1 MPLLREFHPCLEKG
15 LFFKSVVQRCLHCLG
30 KMQMGQ
36 PCSRIHSGQGNFK
49 KKVNLHSWISL
60 NTTQGLKGL
69 TAPAIKNKVAL
80 RVSLTGSIFMD
91 AVQVSHDA
99 LLPKSKGLGSPFS
112 CLNSARCV
120 VLTWLS

>member
-1 MPLLREFHPCLEKG
+1 
-15 LFFKSVVQRCLHCLG
+15 
-30 KMQMGQ
+30 MGQ
-36 PCSRIHSGQGNFK
+36 PCSWIHFGQGSSNSS
-49 KKVNLHSWISL
+49 NSDSRISL

-91 AVQVSHDA
+91 SVRVSHDA

-120 VLTWLS
+120 LFTCSNQIHSDLKQIWNLLGCNGCS